1 MEKKKLGEKQF
12 HTGVR
17 TLGRMS
23 FIGEHCN
30 CLLKSYRT
38 FKMSAVRNMWRNFDN
53 NQWRDDTIILI
64 VEINLSWHS

>member
-1 MEKKKLGEKQF
+1 
-12 HTGVR
+12 
-17 TLGRMS
+17 MS
-23 FIGEHCN
+23 LIGECWN
-30 CLLKSYRT
+30 SLLKSYRT